1 MLPIVPLNT
10 LITSFVGLV
19 TGRSTKAF
27 PYPATMIRFAIGL
40 AIPPILD
47 M

>member
-1 MLPIVPLNT
+1 MPPIVPLNT

-19 TGRSTKAF
+19 TSRSRQT
-27 PYPATMIRFAIGL
+27 TVRFAIGL
-40 AIPPILD
+40 AIPPIPD